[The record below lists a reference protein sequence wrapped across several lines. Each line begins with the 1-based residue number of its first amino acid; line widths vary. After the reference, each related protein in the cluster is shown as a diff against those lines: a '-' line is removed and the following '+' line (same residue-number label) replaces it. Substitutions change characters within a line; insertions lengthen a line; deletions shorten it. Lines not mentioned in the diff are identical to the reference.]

1 MASDPT
7 WEAVKFGG
15 GAGGSWF
22 CCMHGYTV
30 GATEDTVQTR
40 LYTNNVSDVSV
51 LIGYPSTSR
60 H

>member
-1 MASDPT
+1 MHYPKRAAPFFVVRT
-7 WEAVKFGG
+7 LIN
-15 GAGGSWF
+15 SWF

-30 GATEDTVQTR
+30 GGTEDTVQTR